1 MNGTRK
7 ERKDYKTKKVELEGV
22 GKAEKFGQVI
32 GKRKRSGSS
41 VNL

>member
-1 MNGTRK
+1 MVQERK
-7 ERKDYKTKKVELEGV
+7 EKIMRQKKVELEGV

-32 GKRKRSGSS
+32 GKRKRSDPS